1 MSRYVML
8 WFKVSVWLLNKGLWI
23 AGVGE
28 RFAEEIPQWSHDC
41 ITVVGN
47 VSSKS
52 VTEPK
57 AKAALVWML
66 GEYAYDM
73 LDAPYVLEGFVENWA
88 EEESAEVHL
97 IYSFLMLVPL
107 PWQKIL

>member
-1 MSRYVML
+1 
-8 WFKVSVWLLNKGLWI
+8 
-23 AGVGE
+23 
-28 RFAEEIPQWSHDC
+28 
-41 ITVVGN
+41 
-47 VSSKS
+47 
-52 VTEPK
+52 
-57 AKAALVWML
+57 ML

-97 IYSFLMLVPL
+97 IYSFLILVPL